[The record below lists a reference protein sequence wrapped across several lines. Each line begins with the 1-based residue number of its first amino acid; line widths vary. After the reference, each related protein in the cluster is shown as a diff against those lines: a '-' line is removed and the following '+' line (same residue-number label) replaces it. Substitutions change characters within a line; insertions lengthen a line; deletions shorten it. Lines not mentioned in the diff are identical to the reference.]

1 MPARTLPPRFATRLG
16 AAWLAAGL
24 GLGACSG
31 DSFNPREVD
40 RLAIVDSAYGF
51 IALGQNYLFQAEP
64 RNARGERIA
73 VQVQWSSSNPAIVR
87 VNGDGLATAIQPG
100 GVTLTAAAGGVLAS
114 VPVTVDQVPA
124 ALTIVFGDR
133 QSGSP
138 GGTLPTPLTVQ
149 VTDALRHPIPD
160 VTLAFEAGPEGGSVG
175 SPTTTTDFQGI
186 ASSSFTLG
194 AVAGNYTATASVP
207 GSSLAA
213 GFSIS
218 TAGPFN
224 VELMWLTPASAGVQA
239 AFADAEARWEAVIT
253 GDLPDDYALIPAYS
267 CGANPDLDQS
277 LDDILIFVTIVDF
290 DGPGGV
296 LGQAG
301 PCYYHEVGGL
311 PAIGAMFFDAA
322 DLSSLQQQ
330 GQLRDVVI
338 HEMGHVLGLGTHWTT
353 LGLLAN
359 PSLEGGVDPY
369 FTGAMAIAEFD
380 IAGGSG
386 YAGNKVPVEDQGGP
400 GTADGHWRD
409 AVFLNELMTGYLD
422 FGSNPLSRITIASFE
437 DLGYMVDL
445 TVADPYTLSFPAP
458 PAALRRRLQLKDD
471 LRHFPAR
478 WLKRN
483 AKIRPPFQP

>member
-1 MPARTLPPRFATRLG
+1 MRLQTLPLRL
-16 AAWLAAGL
+16 AAALLAAGL
-24 GLGACSG
+24 GLAACSG
-31 DSFNPREVD
+31 DSFDPAEVD
-40 RLAIVDSAYGF
+40 RLAIVDSTYGF

-73 VQVQWSSSNPAIVR
+73 AAVQWSSSNPSVVR
-87 VNGDGLATAIQPG
+87 VNGDGLATAIARG
-100 GVTLTAAAGGVLAS
+100 EVTLTAAAGGVLAS
-114 VPVTVDQVPA
+114 VPVAVDQVPA

-138 GGTLPTPLTVQ
+138 GGALPTPLTVQ
-149 VTDALRHPIPD
+149 VTDALRHPIAG

-175 SPTTTTDFQGI
+175 SPAATTDFFGI

-194 AVAGNYTATASVP
+194 GVAGNYTATASVP
-207 GSSLAA
+207 GSSLTA
-213 GFSIS
+213 GFTIT

-277 LDDILIFVTIVDF
+277 LDDIIIFVTITEF

-330 GQLRDVVI
+330 GLLGDVVI

-359 PSLEGGVDPY
+359 PSLSGGVDPH
-369 FTGAMAIAEFD
+369 FTGPMAIAEFD

-386 YAGNKVPVEDQGGP
+386 YVGGKVPVEDQGGP
-400 GTADGHWRD
+400 GTADGHWRE
-409 AVFLNELMTGYLD
+409 AVFFNELMTGYLD
-422 FGSNPLSRITIASFE
+422 FGVNLLSRITIASFE

-445 TVADPYTLSFPAP
+445 AAADPYTLSLPAP

-471 LRHFPAR
+471 LRHFPPR
-478 WLKRN
+478 WLRRN
-483 AKIRPPFQP
+483 AKIRPPFRP